1 MLRKALF
8 LMSGLLTMGA
18 EAQILSVSPLF
29 PKEQDTVTIIY
40 DATQG
45 NAALAGVTQV
55 YAHTGVITTRSAS
68 NADWRYVI
76 GNWGTADA
84 RVQMQNLGNNKHRLR
99 FHMKNFY
106 AQAGTFQP
114 GELILSMAFVFRDQ
128 NGNTVGRTAEGKDI
142 YSPVFSTGLFA
153 RIVNPETK
161 VNLRSLGSS
170 FLVEAWASK
179 DCGISLSLDGVQV
192 RSKSSAD
199 SLQYLVKA
207 AGAGRHTL
215 IFSAADGS
223 LSTADTQYFVVN
235 PTVKNGILDASYQQ
249 GVNYLASDK
258 VRLVLFAPN
267 KSFIYAIGDFSNWEP
282 DTAYFMQYSPA
293 QSLWWVDITNLTPGR
308 EVGFQYWVDGKI
320 RVADPFSELVLNEYD
335 DAFISTQTYP
345 GLKPYPKGKT
355 NGAVGVMTPGKAAY
369 TWTTQGYQRPKKE
382 RLIIYELLLRDF
394 SAAHTFKFVQDSL
407 TYLKK
412 LGINTI
418 KLMPVNEFEGNISW
432 GYNPSFH
439 MAVDKYYGRI
449 DDLKALID
457 AAHKQGIAVILDVV
471 FNHAFSQSPLCQLYW
486 NSAAFKPANNNPWVN
501 PDARHPFNVGYD
513 MNHESRATQY
523 WMDRI
528 LRYWTQEF
536 KVDGFRFDLSKGF
549 TQVNSGSDVAAWGR
563 YDASRIALLKRMA
576 DQIRSVDPNIHLIL
590 EHFADNSE
598 EKELNDYGFMTWG
611 NGNAPFSEATMGFIG
626 SSDFGWSIS
635 REHRGFNQNGIVG
648 YMESHDEERLMYKNK
663 KFGNSSG
670 TYLVQNLPVGLSRV
684 AMASCLFLPVP
695 GPKMIW
701 QFGELGYDYSINHCS
716 NGTESPNC
724 RLDVKPVRWDYW
736 NDTNRRKLYYVMA
749 AMNYLK
755 TLDEVAFPV
764 DYDLNAAGQYKRLNL
779 WHPNLNVVVVSNFGM
794 AAGSADPNFP
804 FTGRWY
810 DYLSG
815 DSMDVNN
822 KNGSIS
828 LPAGGYKVYTSR
840 RVAHPYYWKSLN
852 SSTATVDV
860 PGMAIR
866 SYPNPAKELLHIE
879 AGNES
884 FKASIFDL
892 SGKKLMQEYGASG
905 KLTLVLHGLKP
916 GMYLLEISSD
926 GGVHSSRL
934 LVE

>member
-1 MLRKALF
+1 MKLRTAILIPAILAF
-8 LMSGLLTMGA
+8 LKA
-18 EAQILSVSPLF
+18 EAQILSVTPIF

-45 NAALAGVTQV
+45 NAALTGVTQV
-55 YAHTGVITTRSAS
+55 YAHAGVITTRSTS
-68 NADWRYVI
+68 NADWRYVV

-84 RVQMQNLGNNKHRLR
+84 RVQMQNLGNNKHRIR
-99 FHMKNFY
+99 YHMKNFY

-114 GELILSMAFVFRDQ
+114 GEQILSMAFVFRDQ
-128 NGNTVGRTAEGKDI
+128 SGNTVGRTAEGKDI
-142 YSPVFSTGLFA
+142 YTPVFSSGLFA
-153 RIVNPETK
+153 RIVNPEAKLTLL
-161 VNLRSLGSS
+161 NAGTS

-179 DCGISLSLDGVQV
+179 SCNINILLDGTVV
-192 RSKSSAD
+192 RSKSNAD
-199 SLQYLVKA
+199 SLQYQVNALGPGK
-207 AGAGRHTL
+207 HTL
-215 IFSAADGS
+215 IFHATDGTLNAS
-223 LSTADTQYFVVN
+223 DTQYFVVN
-235 PTVKNGILDASYQQ
+235 PSVKNGVLDPAYHQ
-249 GVNYLASDK
+249 GVNYVANDK

-267 KSFIYAIGDFSNWEP
+267 KSYIYAIGDFSNWEP
-282 DTAYFMQYSPA
+282 DTAYFMNYSPS
-293 QSLWWVDITNLTPGR
+293 QSLWWVDVPNLTPGK

-335 DAFISTQTYP
+335 DAFITAQTYP
-345 GLKPYPKGKT
+345 NLKPYPKGKT
-355 NGAVGVMTPGKAAY
+355 TNAVGVMTPGKTAY
-369 TWTTQGYQRPKKE
+369 NWTTQNFQRPPKE
-382 RLIIYELLLRDF
+382 KLVIYELLLRDF
-394 SAAHTFKFVQDSL
+394 SAAHSFKFVQDSL
-407 TYLKK
+407 AYLKR
-412 LGINTI
+412 LGINAI

-439 MAVDKYYGRI
+439 MAVDKYYGKPE
-449 DDLKALID
+449 DLKALID
-457 AAHKQGIAVILDVV
+457 AAHKEGIAIILDVV

-486 NSAAFKPANNNPWVN
+486 NSAAFKPASNNPWVN

-528 LRYWTQEF
+528 LKYWVQEF

-576 DQIRSVDPNIHLIL
+576 DQIRAVDANVHLIL

-611 NGNAPFSEATMGFIG
+611 NGNGPFSEATMGFLG

-663 KFGNSSG
+663 KFGNASG
-670 TYLVQNLPVGLSRV
+670 SYLIQNLPVGLNRV

-749 AMNYLK
+749 ALNYLK
-755 TLDEVAFPV
+755 TFDAVAYPA

-779 WHPNLNVVVVSNFGM
+779 WHPDQNVVVVSNFGM

-804 FTGRWY
+804 FAGRWY

-815 DSMDVNN
+815 DSIEVSN
-822 KNGSIS
+822 KNGAIS
-828 LPAGGYKVYTSR
+828 LAAGAYKVFTSK
-840 RVAHPYYWKSLN
+840 RVVHPFYWKPSN
-852 SSTATVDV
+852 STGVDDFEAS
-860 PGMAIR
+860 GFR
-866 SYPNPAKELLHIE
+866 CYPNPANRVVFVE
-879 AGNES
+879 GS
-884 FKASIFDL
+884 QGWFTASLFDI
-892 SGKKLMQEYGASG
+892 SGKQMKQEAVSG
-905 KLTLVLHGLKP
+905 GRGELSLQGLKP
-916 GMYLLEISSD
+916 GVYVLQISTAT
-926 GGVHSSRL
+926 GVYSRRL
-934 LVE
+934 MVE